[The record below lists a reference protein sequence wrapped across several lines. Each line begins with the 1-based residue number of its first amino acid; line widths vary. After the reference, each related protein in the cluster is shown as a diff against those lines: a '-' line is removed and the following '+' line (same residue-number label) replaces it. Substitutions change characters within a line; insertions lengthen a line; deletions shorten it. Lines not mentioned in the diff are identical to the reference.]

1 MKRHE
6 LAEGQWD
13 RIKDLLPPEKPI
25 HGGRPGKSNRIM
37 LNGILYWLN
46 TGIPWRDLPE
56 WYGPWKSVYTRFHR
70 WSRQGVWEHVLRELI
85 AQNVVDEITL
95 MLDSTTIKVHQ
106 HGSGAKK
113 GAKKPSAAA
122 GED

>member
-1 MKRHE
+1 
-6 LAEGQWD
+6 
-13 RIKDLLPPEKPI
+13 
-25 HGGRPGKSNRIM
+25 M

-56 WYGPWKSVYTRFHR
+56 RYGPWKSVYTRFRR

-85 AQNVVDEITL
+85 AQDVSDETTL
-95 MLDSTTIKVHQ
+95 MLDSTTLKVHP

-113 GAKKPSAAA
+113 GAKKPTDAA

>member
-6 LAEGQWD
+6 LTEGQWN

-56 WYGPWKSVYTRFHR
+56 RYGPWKSVYTRFRR

-85 AQNVVDEITL
+85 AQDVVDETTL

-113 GAKKPSAAA
+113 GAKKPSDAA